1 MGSGGLVLRFGEG
14 APQDGLDAEHGE
26 IRAGNEL
33 DIHRFEIGASADRA
47 VHLRKQYAQDGARIG
62 EDLILLPHL
71 TIERIGIE
79 VRKGEVVGAATRPP
93 RSKQD
98 ELSGVLDRQFAQHDG
113 VQQAE
118 DGGVGAN
125 PQGQRQHRDR
135 HQARAAHHGPQAV
148 TQVLP

>member
-1 MGSGGLVLRFGEG
+1 MAPGGLVLRFGEG

-26 IRAGNEL
+26 IRAGHQL
-33 DIHRFEIGASADRA
+33 DIHRFEARASAHRA
-47 VHLRKQYAQDGARIG
+47 VHASKQDTQHGADVG

-118 DGGVGAN
+118 DGGVGSN
-125 PQGQRQHRDR
+125 PQGQRQHRDG
-135 HQARAAHHGPQAV
+135 HQARAAQHGPQAV